1 LLDEEE
7 LGIVGRLLS
16 VISDEYV
23 DVDDDD
29 GTSTVD
35 VRRFDNDDDVIDR
48 DDKDIG

>member
-7 LGIVGRLLS
+7 LGIVGRLLT
-16 VISDEYV
+16 VISDEY
-23 DVDDDD
+23 VDDDD

-35 VRRFDNDDDVIDR
+35 VRRFDNDDDDVIDR